1 MCRSVTE
8 RSPVFGVL
16 TFKALPEGGTVE
28 SMSLEESLLLVV
40 SSVIVM
46 FVLIFVLA
54 TVEERMF
61 DAVLVSPDEDE
72 AVDAT
77 ADTVTELSR
86 AA

>member
-1 MCRSVTE
+1 
-8 RSPVFGVL
+8 
-16 TFKALPEGGTVE
+16 
-28 SMSLEESLLLVV
+28 MSLEESLLLVV

>member
-1 MCRSVTE
+1 M
-8 RSPVFGVL
+8 
-16 TFKALPEGGTVE
+16 PESGTVE
-28 SMSLEESLLLVV
+28 GMSLEESLLLVV

>member
-16 TFKALPEGGTVE
+16 TFKASPEGGTVE
-28 SMSLEESLLLVV
+28 GMSLEESLLLVV

>member
-1 MCRSVTE
+1 
-8 RSPVFGVL
+8 
-16 TFKALPEGGTVE
+16 
-28 SMSLEESLLLVV
+28 MSLEESLLLVV

-77 ADTVTELSR
+77 AETVTELSR